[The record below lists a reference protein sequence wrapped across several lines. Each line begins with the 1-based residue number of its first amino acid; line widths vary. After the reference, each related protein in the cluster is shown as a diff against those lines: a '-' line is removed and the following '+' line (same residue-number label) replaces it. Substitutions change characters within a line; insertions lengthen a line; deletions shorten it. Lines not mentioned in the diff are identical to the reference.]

1 MTILHPGNDL
11 RFALPTNRM
20 THIIARKTGIW
31 DPGAGNMSD
40 YGRSPQQETKKS
52 GTARLAE
59 LGPAWIGALAALL
72 VALTGAGFFAG
83 RVTTQPAPQ
92 PTVTSTATVTATPTV
107 TVTATPV
114 AGASGSQTSEA
125 SSGSISTTANGTALA
140 SYTFTLPQYDSA
152 PLGTTAP
159 DQAQVL
165 SGTGQDVVWNTG
177 AGGSP
182 LETGGGDKLLNLPS
196 GSTPTYQTC
205 TTDTLSS
212 GEVVNPTSGNAFCL
226 IEATGK
232 MAGVTITSANN
243 SQSPYYL
250 VLHVVIW
257 ENSPS

>member
-1 MTILHPGNDL
+1 
-11 RFALPTNRM
+11 
-20 THIIARKTGIW
+20 
-31 DPGAGNMSD
+31 MSD
-40 YGRSPQQETKKS
+40 YDRSPQQEPKKS
-52 GTARLAE
+52 GMTRFAE
-59 LGPAWIGALAALL
+59 LGPAWIGALATLV

-83 RVTTQPAPQ
+83 RATTQATPQ
-92 PTVTSTATVTATPTV
+92 PTKTVTNTV

-114 AGASGSQTSEA
+114 TGPSGPPTSEA
-125 SSGSISTTANGTALA
+125 SSGSTPTSANGTVLG

-159 DQAQVL
+159 DQAQIL
-165 SGTGQDVVWNTG
+165 SGTGQDVIWNTG

-182 LETGGGDKLLNLPS
+182 LQTGGGDKMLNLPS
-196 GSTPTYQTC
+196 GSTPTYQAC

-212 GEVVNPTSGNAFCL
+212 GESSPNAGTAFCL

-232 MAGVTITSANN
+232 MAGVTIASANN
-243 SQSPYYL
+243 SQSPYFL